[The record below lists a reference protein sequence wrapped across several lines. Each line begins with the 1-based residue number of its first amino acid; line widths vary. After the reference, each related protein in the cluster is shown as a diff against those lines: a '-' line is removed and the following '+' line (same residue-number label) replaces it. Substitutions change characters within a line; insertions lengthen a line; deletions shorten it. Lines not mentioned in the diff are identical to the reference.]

1 MFKQPLY
8 DDSSW
13 PVRVDIVD
21 AHAQWLDHV
30 SAPGT
35 WWTGEE
41 RVAFV
46 TALWSAIDSTD
57 ERPPWDALVPPHG
70 WPLPRAAHAIA
81 NRLGRFASTTSESW
95 YRRSLEGLGAGGAPA
110 FVELVALAAMGCA
123 VAAFGPALGID
134 RPTLPAPHPG
144 NPTHVT
150 PKLADAAM
158 NWVPVVPPADERAA
172 VVQAFTAVP
181 AEAEMLWRLAAA
193 QYMPLD
199 AMAHMDWQRDGSPL
213 HRRQLELVAARLSVR
228 RQCFY

>member
-1 MFKQPLY
+1 MFMQPLY
-8 DDSSW
+8 ADSPW
-13 PVRVDIVD
+13 PVRAHISDG
-21 AHAQWLDHV
+21 HAQWLDHV

-57 ERPPWDALVPPHG
+57 ERPPWDAPEPPHG
-70 WPLPRAAHAIA
+70 SPLPAAAHAVA
-81 NRLGRFASTTSESW
+81 HRLGRFASTTSESW
-95 YRRSLEGLGAGGAPA
+95 YRISVERLGSGAAPA

-123 VAAFGPALGID
+123 VAAFGPALGVG
-134 RPTLPAPHPG
+134 RPTLPAPLPG
-144 NPTHVT
+144 TPTRVSPMLT
-150 PKLADAAM
+150 DASM
-158 NWVPVVPPADERAA
+158 NWVPVTPPADQRAA

-181 AEAEMLWRLAAA
+181 AEEQMLWRLAAA

-199 AMAHMDWQRDGSPL
+199 AMVHMDWQRAGSPL